1 MRGPGAA
8 RTDGPAM
15 AIGHTRKYDGCH
27 RQGAESHLALVGLL
41 EPLAKPDQ
49 AALLQRSQVAQVPL
63 NVVCVQFV
71 CNRSDR
77 KPLTTEN
84 TGTRR
89 IPRSCSV
96 KTKDGPR
103 AVDLSDSAGTAD

>member
-1 MRGPGAA
+1 
-8 RTDGPAM
+8 M

-103 AVDLSDSAGTAD
+103 AMDLSDSAGTAD